1 MLSGKAGMLLANNTL
16 DLQADFNVFLANLQ
30 QVLQTMKICIL
41 RMESFDPE
49 TGDITLIVG
58 QRGQSMPF

>member
-1 MLSGKAGMLLANNTL
+1 MLLANNTL

-30 QVLQTMKICIL
+30 HVLQTMKICIL